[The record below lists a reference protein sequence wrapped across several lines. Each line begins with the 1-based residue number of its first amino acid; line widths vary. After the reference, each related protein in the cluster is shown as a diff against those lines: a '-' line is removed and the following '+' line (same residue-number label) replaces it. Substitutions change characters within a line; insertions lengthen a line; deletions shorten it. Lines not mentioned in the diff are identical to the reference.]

1 MFLDGKIFDDFLT
14 TYLFYSVILNYFP
27 ISKNLNITLITKYLQ
42 NYQKDTNITSNQH
55 NVLILDTFFERKPL
69 IFNDFRFFV
78 VKTAPKLHRF
88 KNFLVQFLHR
98 LTLISEIAPP
108 SLSVDILFEKS
119 SLHPIPLYHI
129 LKNNL

>member
-55 NVLILDTFFERKPL
+55 NVLILDTAIAEVVDFSAASVFFILRTQRITHTTPPDAADGRLLLDGFQILGAVPCLRIEIVYRSGS
-69 IFNDFRFFV
+69 
-78 VKTAPKLHRF
+78 A
-88 KNFLVQFLHR
+88 FLRCCCDV
-98 LTLISEIAPP
+98 E
-108 SLSVDILFEKS
+108 
-119 SLHPIPLYHI
+119 
-129 LKNNL
+129 

>member
-55 NVLILDTFFERKPL
+55 NVLILDTEKR
-69 IFNDFRFFV
+69 RS
-78 VKTAPKLHRF
+78 
-88 KNFLVQFLHR
+88 LVFSGLR
-98 LTLISEIAPP
+98 SFYPP
-108 SLSVDILFEKS
+108 
-119 SLHPIPLYHI
+119 PQ
-129 LKNNL
+129 

>member
-55 NVLILDTFFERKPL
+55 NVLILDTTKTEVVDYQRLPFFLSSHTLTGSTPAQSSQRSRLVE
-69 IFNDFRFFV
+69 V
-78 VKTAPKLHRF
+78 QGVKQPNTTP
-88 KNFLVQFLHR
+88 
-98 LTLISEIAPP
+98 
-108 SLSVDILFEKS
+108 
-119 SLHPIPLYHI
+119 
-129 LKNNL
+129 

>member
-55 NVLILDTFFERKPL
+55 NVLILDTVITEVVDFFSGL
-69 IFNDFRFFV
+69 CFF
-78 VKTAPKLHRF
+78 LC
-88 KNFLVQFLHR
+88 
-98 LTLISEIAPP
+98 PP
-108 SLSVDILFEKS
+108 TPFQS
-119 SLHPIPLYHI
+119 HQY
-129 LKNNL
+129 

>member
-55 NVLILDTFFERKPL
+55 NVLILDTEKTEAVL
-69 IFNDFRFFV
+69 INSFRFLFSP
-78 VKTAPKLHRF
+78 TPS
-88 KNFLVQFLHR
+88 
-98 LTLISEIAPP
+98 IPIIATE
-108 SLSVDILFEKS
+108 L
-119 SLHPIPLYHI
+119 
-129 LKNNL
+129 N

>member
-55 NVLILDTFFERKPL
+55 NVLILDTFFERKSL
-69 IFNDFRFFV
+69 KINGFRFFV

-88 KNFLVQFLHR
+88 KNSLKSHFVRTSKKISADNQ
-98 LTLISEIAPP
+98 LI
-108 SLSVDILFEKS
+108 KG
-119 SLHPIPLYHI
+119 
-129 LKNNL
+129 

>member
-55 NVLILDTFFERKPL
+55 NVLILDTEKRRSLKFQWSPFFLWLKL
-69 IFNDFRFFV
+69 QGNCTGLKFFHPD
-78 VKTAPKLHRF
+78 KTF
-88 KNFLVQFLHR
+88 
-98 LTLISEIAPP
+98 
-108 SLSVDILFEKS
+108 SVTE
-119 SLHPIPLYHI
+119 
-129 LKNNL
+129 

>member
-55 NVLILDTFFERKPL
+55 NVLILDTE
-69 IFNDFRFFV
+69 NGGC
-78 VKTAPKLHRF
+78 
-88 KNFLVQFLHR
+88 
-98 LTLISEIAPP
+98 
-108 SLSVDILFEKS
+108 
-119 SLHPIPLYHI
+119 
-129 LKNNL
+129 

>member
-55 NVLILDTFFERKPL
+55 NVLILDTF
-69 IFNDFRFFV
+69 
-78 VKTAPKLHRF
+78 
-88 KNFLVQFLHR
+88 
-98 LTLISEIAPP
+98 
-108 SLSVDILFEKS
+108 LSGS
-119 SLHPIPLYHI
+119 R
-129 LKNNL
+129 

>member
-55 NVLILDTFFERKPL
+55 NVLILDTIYGGGRWIPTASAFLWPKLYR
-69 IFNDFRFFV
+69 FRFG
-78 VKTAPKLHRF
+78 
-88 KNFLVQFLHR
+88 
-98 LTLISEIAPP
+98 
-108 SLSVDILFEKS
+108 
-119 SLHPIPLYHI
+119 
-129 LKNNL
+129 